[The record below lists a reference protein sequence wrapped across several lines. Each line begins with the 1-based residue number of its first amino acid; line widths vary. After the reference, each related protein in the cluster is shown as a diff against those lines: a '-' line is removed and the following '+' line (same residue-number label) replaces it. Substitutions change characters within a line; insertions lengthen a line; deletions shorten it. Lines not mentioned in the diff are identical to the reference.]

1 MMFGPVATSMP
12 QIILLGNWL
21 LEMNFVAKWNRL
33 KKNPYFWLVLSVFVM
48 HVVGVFYSEDKKA
61 AGDDL
66 WIKMPL
72 FFLPLIF
79 FSSDPLNEKEWKGF
93 LKGFVWGTALSLTW
107 CLLYSFVLH
116 PHEEVRKTSRFMS
129 HIRLGLYVNLA
140 VVTAVWL
147 TLRASNVGQRL
158 VWAAFVFYLVLCL
171 FLLGL
176 AGGLALLTLLLA
188 GALMWLVFR
197 QKLWI
202 KLVSLT
208 VLALTLYGLLRY
220 VVNIKNEQLVP
231 KSEAINKPVPFNQQG
246 RGLIHFDT
254 LGQTENGYYVLMNI
268 QMEDLRREWNK
279 RAGADTFNYALPY
292 NLKRYEILLRYLASK
307 GLPRDSVGVAALED
321 QDIVNIQ
328 QNISNYR
335 FPEWSFLHKR
345 VIELVNEYADYES
358 RSHVNGHSF
367 TMRLYFAEAALEV
380 IKTSPLIGVGTGDVQ
395 TSLNRVYS
403 SAASPLSP
411 EWYKRPHNQFLSIAV
426 AFGWLGLMVFLLS
439 LVLPAWLLR
448 RSLPAVYLPFLVIF
462 VWSCCFE
469 DTLDTQAGL
478 SFFAVF
484 NTLCVSGAAFK
495 KKQIPEG

>member
-1 MMFGPVATSMP
+1 M
-12 QIILLGNWL
+12 
-21 LEMNFVAKWNRL
+21 
-33 KKNPYFWLVLSVFVM
+33 VLSVFLM
-48 HVVGVFYSEDKKA
+48 HVLGVFYSEDKKA

-79 FSSDPLNEKEWKGF
+79 FSSDPLNEREWKGF
-93 LKGFVWGTALSLTW
+93 LKGFVWGTALSLAW

-116 PHEEVRKTSRFMS
+116 PHEEVRNTSRFMS
-129 HIRLGLYVNLA
+129 HIRLSLYVNLA
-140 VVTAVWL
+140 VVTGVWL
-147 TLRASNVGQRL
+147 TLRASILGERL
-158 VWAAFVFYLVLCL
+158 VWVAVVLYLVLCL

-176 AGGLALLTLLLA
+176 AGGLVLLVLLMS
-188 GALMWLVFR
+188 GAVLWLVLR
-197 QKLWI
+197 QKLGL
-202 KLVSLT
+202 KLLSLT
-208 VLALTLYGLLRY
+208 VLAVTLFMMVQY
-220 VVNIKNEQLVP
+220 VVTIKNEQLIP
-231 KSEAINKPVPFNQQG
+231 KKEAINQPVPFNKQG

-254 LGQTENGYYVLMNI
+254 TGQTENGYYVLMNI

-307 GLPRDSVGVAALED
+307 GLPRDSVGVVALSH
-321 QDIVNIQ
+321 QDIANIQ

-345 VIELVNEYADYES
+345 VIELVNEYADFES

-367 TMRLYFAEAALEV
+367 TMRLYFAEAALKV
-380 IKTSPLIGVGTGDVQ
+380 ISTSPWIGVGTGDVQ

-403 SAASPLSP
+403 TEASPLSP
-411 EWYKRPHNQFLSIAV
+411 EWYKRPHNQYLSIAV
-426 AFGWLGLMVFLLS
+426 AFGILGLLVFLAS
-439 LVLPAWLLR
+439 VFLPLWLLR
-448 RSLPAVYLPFLVIF
+448 KDLPAVYLPFLVIF

-484 NTLCVSGAAFK
+484 NNLCVSMASFK
-495 KKQIPEG
+495 KKQILEG